1 MENKFEFELVEKYN
15 IDVDVFIE
23 ENGVTPVGKLPDN
36 HLTKE
41 FLRLYFTG
49 QITKVWKRWLSDIY
63 YAMTTKGEEISLPKT
78 NLTAWDIE
86 KIINDK
92 RGGKRAGAGPKLKT
106 GYVTTTLRIPS
117 ILKES
122 FKCYIDMYTQ
132 YYKGDEENIPYFTN
146 EEDRLNTIRD
156 MMSVLKY
163 EEHLIYERRRRA
175 AEEVENKRQLKLFG
189 DENQ

>member
-1 MENKFEFELVEKYN
+1 MDNKFELVEKYK
-15 IDVDVFIE
+15 IDVDVFIDE
-23 ENGVTPVGKLPDN
+23 DGVTPAEKLPDN

-63 YAMTTKGEEISLPKT
+63 YAMTSKGEEIFLPKT

-92 RGGKRAGAGPKLKT
+92 RGGKRAGAGSKRKT
-106 GYVTTTLRIPS
+106 GYTTCTLRIPY

-122 FKCYIDMYTQ
+122 FKCYIDMFTQ
-132 YYKGDEENIPYFTN
+132 YTKDDEENIPYFTD
-146 EEDRLNTIRD
+146 EDDRLEAIRD
-156 MMSVLKY
+156 MMSVLKH
-163 EEHLIYERRRRA
+163 EERLIHERRRRA
-175 AEEVENKRQLKLFG
+175 AEEEENKRQLSLF
-189 DENQ
+189 

>member
-1 MENKFEFELVEKYN
+1 MSLDDKTIALAFPFLNENGIEFELDAVN
-15 IDVDVFIE
+15 
-23 ENGVTPVGKLPDN
+23 L
-36 HLTKE
+36 
-41 FLRLYFTG
+41 LRLPSS
-49 QITKVWKRWLSDIY
+49 QSKDVILSDIY

-117 ILKES
+117 TLKES

-175 AEEVENKRQLKLFG
+175 AEEEENKRQRKLFG

>member
-1 MENKFEFELVEKYN
+1 MENKFELVEKYN

-117 ILKES
+117 IYEYETFASQGTSEEQLSDVYTGRDKRIKAETES
-122 FKCYIDMYTQ
+122 CSGRIA
-132 YYKGDEENIPYFTN
+132 E
-146 EEDRLNTIRD
+146 TIC
-156 MMSVLKY
+156 
-163 EEHLIYERRRRA
+163 
-175 AEEVENKRQLKLFG
+175 
-189 DENQ
+189 